1 MEPDLR
7 AARDDPD
14 ANGPMG
20 RAMAFRWQPAW
31 YVDAM
36 KITID
41 RAGRVVLP
49 KALRDAVGIAEG
61 ATLEATVRDGRI
73 ELEVPPA
80 EVRIERQGDVLVA
93 VPAQEVPTLRGDA
106 VRATLD
112 ALRAER

>member
-1 MEPDLR
+1 M
-7 AARDDPD
+7 ASTYHHAR
-14 ANGPMG
+14 
-20 RAMAFRWQPAW
+20 
-31 YVDAM
+31 YSDAM

-49 KALRDAVGIAEG
+49 KALRDAVGITEG

-93 VPAQEVPTLRGDA
+93 VPVQDVPLLRGDA
-106 VRATLD
+106 VRAALD